1 MNFYSERCNRRVFNI
16 PIIGLRHQKKQVCNA
31 YEFRGKSIHEAA
43 SQALDHRHDNLE
55 KKLYEQASVWAP
67 PAIWGPWAN
76 VVAQFGVAGQNPNSH
91 ITKINISMTG
101 LGSSP
106 LIMRLGEAI
115 GSLAV
120 PLLAS
125 TLHQLMKISLLLEML
140 QRKFRYVV
148 KV

>member
-16 PIIGLRHQKKQVCNA
+16 QIVGLRHQKKQVCNA

-43 SQALDHRHDNLE
+43 SQALDHRHNNLE

-67 PAIWGPWAN
+67 PAFWGPWAN

-91 ITKINISMTG
+91 ITKNNIYMTG

-125 TLHQLMKISLLLEML
+125 TLHQLLKISLLLEML

>member
-16 PIIGLRHQKKQVCNA
+16 QIVGLRHQKKQVCNA

-67 PAIWGPWAN
+67 PAFWGPWAN

-91 ITKINISMTG
+91 ITKTNISMTG

-125 TLHQLMKISLLLEML
+125 TLHQLLKISLLLEML